1 LTRVYTEDE
10 LVPLSALQHMAF
22 CERQCALIH
31 IEQQWAEN
39 RLTVEGE
46 LLHERVHSAESEG
59 RAGIVVARGLRI
71 QSRRLGL
78 SGQADV
84 VEFRACGGAEER
96 GAMQVAGRAGFWRVF
111 PVEYKRGRPKPDR
124 RDEVQLC
131 AQALCLEEMLGAEI
145 AEGAIFYGQPRRRWA
160 VAFGAGLRGETE
172 ELAGRVH
179 ALLASGK
186 TPAAVYEKKC
196 RNCSLI
202 GICMP
207 AMPVRAGQVARY
219 VERQLRDAAEE

>member
-1 LTRVYTEDE
+1 MTRVFSEDE
-10 LVPLSALQHMAF
+10 LVALSALQHMAF

-39 RLTVEGE
+39 WLTVEGE
-46 LLHERVHSAESEG
+46 LLHERVHGAESEG
-59 RAGIVVARGLRI
+59 RPGLVVARGLRV

-78 SGQADV
+78 SGQADM
-84 VEFRACGGAEER
+84 VEFRLLDAKER
-96 GAMQVAGRAGFWRVF
+96 GCVRLVGRSGLWRVF
-111 PVEYKRGRPKPDR
+111 PIEYKRGRPKPDR

-145 AEGAIFYGQPRRRWA
+145 GEGAIFYGQPRRRWPVPFEA
-160 VAFGAGLRGETE
+160 RLRGETE
-172 ELAGRVH
+172 ELAARVH
-179 ALLASGK
+179 VLLASGK

-202 GICMP
+202 EICMP
-207 AMPVRAGQVARY
+207 EMPARPGLVARY
-219 VERQLRDAAEE
+219 VERQLRDSAGK

>member
-1 LTRVYTEDE
+1 VFSEAE
-10 LVPLSALQHMAF
+10 LLPLSALQHMAF

-39 RLTVEGE
+39 RLTAEGE
-46 LLHERVHSAESEG
+46 LLHDRVHEAESEA
-59 RAGIVVARGLRI
+59 RPGIVVARGLRL

-84 VEFRACGGAEER
+84 VEFRLPGPDER
-96 GAMQVAGRAGFWRVF
+96 GCVRLAGRSGWWRVF

-131 AQALCLEEMLGAEI
+131 AQALCLEEMLAAGI
-145 AEGAIFYGQPRRRWA
+145 PEGAMFYGQPRRRWP
-160 VAFGAGLRGETE
+160 VAFDVGLRRETE
-172 ELAGRVH
+172 ELAARVH

-196 RNCSLI
+196 KNCSLI
-202 GICMP
+202 DLCMP
-207 AMPVRAGQVARY
+207 ALPARPGQVARY
-219 VERQLRDAAEE
+219 MERQLRDAAGE

>member
-1 LTRVYTEDE
+1 LTVFAEDE
-10 LVPLSALQHMAF
+10 LVALSALQHMAF

-46 LLHERVHSAESEG
+46 LLHERVHGSESEG
-59 RAGIVVARGLRI
+59 RPGIVVARGLRI

-84 VEFRACGGAEER
+84 VEFRLPGVEER
-96 GAMQVAGRAGFWRVF
+96 GCVRLAGRSGLWRVF

-145 AEGAIFYGQPRRRWA
+145 GEGAIFYGQPRRRWPVTFDA
-160 VAFGAGLRGETE
+160 SLRGETE
-172 ELAGRVH
+172 ELAARVH
-179 ALLASGK
+179 ALLTSGK

-202 GICMP
+202 EICMP
-207 AMPVRAGQVARY
+207 TMPARSSQVARY
-219 VERQLRDAAEE
+219 MERQLKDAAGE

>member
-1 LTRVYTEDE
+1 MFSEDE

-46 LLHERVHSAESEG
+46 VLHERVHGMESEG
-59 RAGIVVARGLRI
+59 RPGLVVARGLRI
-71 QSRRLGL
+71 QSRRLGFT
-78 SGQADV
+78 GQADL
-84 VEFRACGGAEER
+84 VEFRLRAAEER
-96 GAMQVAGRAGFWRVF
+96 GCVRLAERDGWWRAF

-131 AQALCLEEMLGAEI
+131 AQALCLEEMLTVEI
-145 AEGAIFYGQPRRRWA
+145 PEGAIFYGQPRRRWP
-160 VAFGAGLRGETE
+160 VAFDAGLRGETE
-172 ELAGRVH
+172 VLAARIH

-196 RNCSLI
+196 KSCSLI
-202 GICMP
+202 DLCMP
-207 AMPVRAGQVARY
+207 AIPARPGQVARY
-219 VERQLRDAAEE
+219 MERQLKDAAGD

>member
-1 LTRVYTEDE
+1 VFSEDE
-10 LVPLSALQHMAF
+10 LVALSALQHLAF

-39 RLTVEGE
+39 RLTAEGE
-46 LLHERVHSAESEG
+46 QLHERVHGAESEG
-59 RAGIVVARGLRI
+59 RPGIVVARGLRI

-78 SGQADV
+78 TGQADV
-84 VEFRACGGAEER
+84 VEFRLLGAEER
-96 GAMQVAGRAGFWRVF
+96 GCVRLEGRPGWWRVF

-131 AQALCLEEMLGAEI
+131 AQSLCLEEMLGAEI
-145 AEGAIFYGQPRRRWA
+145 AEGAIFYGQPRRRWP
-160 VAFGAGLRGETE
+160 VTFDAGVRGETE
-172 ELAGRVH
+172 ELAARVH

-196 RNCSLI
+196 KNCSLI
-202 GICMP
+202 DLCMP
-207 AMPVRAGQVARY
+207 AMPARPGQVARY
-219 VERQLRDAAEE
+219 MERQLKDAAGE